1 MAKPITYREQEKI
14 ENTVKLREF
23 LMELPPYV
31 KDYFVKLLLKSYF
44 WRSFMAKP
52 ITYREQEKI
61 ENTVKLREFLMELP
75 PYVKDYFRAKEPTT
89 SDKTRLSYAYDL
101 RVFFR
106 FLQETN
112 PTLKEKSLSEIS
124 IQDLSLLEPVDFE
137 EFQEYLK
144 AYKSVDNK
152 LETNSRTGIARK
164 MSCLRSFY
172 DYLCKRQLLSSNPVR
187 LVDMPKIKEK
197 AIIQLDPDEVANL
210 LDYIE
215 NYGKQL
221 SGVKLYH
228 YNKQKYRDIA
238 IVTLLLGTGVR
249 VSELVGLNIG
259 DIDFKNN
266 GIRILR
272 KGGNEMIVY
281 FGIEVEQ
288 ALKDYLEI
296 SRNGITPLSGHED
309 ALFLSGQRKRIS
321 VDAVEKMVKKYASAV
336 SVKTIT
342 PDAVEKMVK
351 KYASA
356 VSVKTITPHKL
367 RSTYGTALYR
377 ETGDIYL
384 VADVLGHSDVNTTK
398 KHYAKLSDERRR
410 SASKAVVLRE
420 KLED

>member
-1 MAKPITYREQEKI
+1 
-14 ENTVKLREF
+14 
-23 LMELPPYV
+23 
-31 KDYFVKLLLKSYF
+31 
-44 WRSFMAKP
+44 
-52 ITYREQEKI
+52 
-61 ENTVKLREFLMELP
+61 
-75 PYVKDYFRAKEPTT
+75 
-89 SDKTRLSYAYDL
+89 
-101 RVFFR
+101 
-106 FLQETN
+106 
-112 PTLKEKSLSEIS
+112 
-124 IQDLSLLEPVDFE
+124 
-137 EFQEYLK
+137 
-144 AYKSVDNK
+144 
-152 LETNSRTGIARK
+152 
-164 MSCLRSFY
+164 MSCLRSLE
-172 DYLCKRQLLSSNPVR
+172 DYLCKRQLLTSNPVR

-197 AIIQLDPDEVANL
+197 AIIQLEPDEVANL

-281 FGIEVEQ
+281 FGAEVEQ

-296 SRNGITPLSGHED
+296 SRNSITPLSGHED

-321 VDAVEKMVKKYASAV
+321 V
-336 SVKTIT
+336 
-342 PDAVEKMVK
+342 DAVEKMVK

-410 SASKAVVLRE
+410 SASKAVCRRGKIRRLIIRYFSE
-420 KLED
+420 PDYSMGA

>member
-1 MAKPITYREQEKI
+1 MAKQ
-14 ENTVKLREF
+14 
-23 LMELPPYV
+23 
-31 KDYFVKLLLKSYF
+31 
-44 WRSFMAKP
+44 

-112 PTLKEKSLSEIS
+112 PVVKGKTMADIS
-124 IQDLSLLEPVDFE
+124 VQDLALLQPVDFE

-144 AYKSVDNK
+144 AYQSPDKK

-172 DYLCKRQLLSSNPVR
+172 DYLCKRQLLASNPVR

-210 LDYIE
+210 LDYME
-215 NYGKQL
+215 NYGSQL
-221 SGVKLYH
+221 SGVQLYH
-228 YNKQKYRDIA
+228 YNKQKYRDLA
-238 IVTLLLGTGVR
+238 IITLLLGTGVR

-259 DIDFKNN
+259 DVDFKNN

-281 FGIEVEQ
+281 FGQEVEK
-288 ALKDYLEI
+288 ALTDYLEL
-296 SRNGITPLSGHED
+296 SRNGITPVAGHEE

-321 VDAVEKMVKKYASAV
+321 VDAVEKMVKKYG
-336 SVKTIT
+336 
-342 PDAVEKMVK
+342 
-351 KYASA
+351 SA

-384 VADVLGHSDVNTTK
+384 VADVLGHADVNTTK
-398 KHYAKLSDERRR
+398 KHYAKLSDARRR

-420 KLED
+420 KREN

>member
-1 MAKPITYREQEKI
+1 MAKPITYREQEK
-14 ENTVKLREF
+14 L
-23 LMELPPYV
+23 
-31 KDYFVKLLLKSYF
+31 
-44 WRSFMAKP
+44 
-52 ITYREQEKI
+52 

-112 PTLKEKSLSEIS
+112 PSLQEKSMADIS
-124 IQDLSLLEPVDFE
+124 IADLALLQPVDFE

-144 AYKSVDNK
+144 AYKSPEQK

-172 DYLCKRQLLSSNPVR
+172 DYLCKRQLLPSNPVR

-197 AIIQLDPDEVANL
+197 AIIQLDPDEVASL

-215 NYGKQL
+215 NYGKNL
-221 SGVKLYH
+221 TGVQLYH

-249 VSELVGLNIG
+249 VSELVGLNIA
-259 DIDFKNN
+259 DVDFKNN

-281 FGIEVEQ
+281 FGKE
-288 ALKDYLEI
+288 A
-296 SRNGITPLSGHED
+296 GHED

-321 VDAVEKMVKKYASAV
+321 V
-336 SVKTIT
+336 
-342 PDAVEKMVK
+342 DAVEKMVK

-384 VADVLGHSDVNTTK
+384 VADVLGHADVNTTK
-398 KHYAKLSDERRR
+398 KHYAKLSDSRRR
-410 SASKAVVLRE
+410 AASKAVTLRE
-420 KLED
+420 K

>member
-1 MAKPITYREQEKI
+1 
-14 ENTVKLREF
+14 
-23 LMELPPYV
+23 
-31 KDYFVKLLLKSYF
+31 
-44 WRSFMAKP
+44 MAKP

-112 PTLKEKSLSEIS
+112 PSLSLKEKSLSEIS

-144 AYKSVDNK
+144 AYQSADNK

-172 DYLCKRQLLSSNPVR
+172 DYLCKRQLLTSNPVR

-197 AIIQLDPDEVANL
+197 AIIQLEPDEVANL

-281 FGIEVEQ
+281 FGAEVEQ

-296 SRNGITPLSGHED
+296 SRNSITPLSGHED

-321 VDAVEKMVKKYASAV
+321 V
-336 SVKTIT
+336 
-342 PDAVEKMVK
+342 DAVEKMVK

>member
-1 MAKPITYREQEKI
+1 
-14 ENTVKLREF
+14 
-23 LMELPPYV
+23 
-31 KDYFVKLLLKSYF
+31 
-44 WRSFMAKP
+44 MAKP

-75 PYVKDYFRAKEPTT
+75 PYVKDYFRAKEATT

-342 PDAVEKMVK
+342 P
-351 KYASA
+351 
-356 VSVKTITPHKL
+356 HKL

-420 KLED
+420 KSDN

>member
-23 LMELPPYV
+23 L
-31 KDYFVKLLLKSYF
+31 
-44 WRSFMAKP
+44 
-52 ITYREQEKI
+52 T
-61 ENTVKLREFLMELP
+61 ELP

-112 PTLKEKSLSEIS
+112 PSLKEKSLSEIS

-144 AYKSVDNK
+144 AYQSADNK

-172 DYLCKRQLLSSNPVR
+172 DYLCKRQLLTSNPVR

-197 AIIQLDPDEVANL
+197 AIIQLEPDEVANL

-281 FGIEVEQ
+281 FGAEVEQ

-296 SRNGITPLSGHED
+296 SRNSITPLSGHED

-321 VDAVEKMVKKYASAV
+321 V
-336 SVKTIT
+336 
-342 PDAVEKMVK
+342 DAVEKMVK